1 MADAR
6 GTADPLRPGHGVGA
20 PARRENGT
28 VLDVAI
34 GYLDGQINELLTQG
48 PEVRSGSPEAV
59 HDMRS
64 ATRRLRSALEI
75 YGSLFEVGR
84 RRSLGHELKW
94 LARVLGRPRDAE
106 VVRERLRSRIGELP
120 EELGTERV
128 AGPIEQRIGAAYDVA
143 YARAR
148 KALKSKRY
156 HRLLED
162 LGDFRDHPP
171 GTDGARRPAISAA
184 AGLVNHQARIVD
196 RAHRAMVRS
205 TPGHARDVALHRL
218 RKATKRLLHGA
229 ESVAGIHPKH
239 ALALAR
245 TARRLQRILGNH
257 QDSVMTRV
265 ILDSLT
271 ADPALP
277 ADTRLACR
285 RIRDAEEG
293 IARTAAKT
301 YARSRRKSPALRLR
315 R

>member
-6 GTADPLRPGHGVGA
+6 GPADPLRPGRGSGA
-20 PARRENGT
+20 RARRENGS
-28 VLDVAI
+28 VRDVAI
-34 GYLDGQINELLTQG
+34 GYLDGQVTELLTQD

-75 YGSLFEVGR
+75 YAGIFDPHATAD
-84 RRSLGHELKW
+84 LGHELKW
-94 LARVLGRPRDAE
+94 LAKVLGRPRDAE
-106 VVRERLRSRIGELP
+106 VVRERLRARIAELP
-120 EELGTERV
+120 KESGTERV

-171 GTDGARRPAISAA
+171 ATDRARRTAISAA

-205 TPGHARDVALHRL
+205 SPGHARDVALHRL

-229 ESVAGIHPKH
+229 ESVAGIYPKH
-239 ALALAR
+239 ALTLAR

-257 QDSVMTRV
+257 QDSVMTRAF
-265 ILDSLT
+265 LDSLA
-271 ADPALP
+271 ADPDLP
-277 ADTRLACR
+277 ADTQLACR
-285 RIRDAEEG
+285 RISDIEED

-301 YARSRRKSPALRLR
+301 YARTRRKSPALRLR